1 MIVYK
6 MNYYLQNLYS
16 MKHFLLAAFIF
27 VTYIFSFAQNTQNT
41 NEETVTINELGQTV
55 TTVQAS
61 NFMKT
66 PPVKDWPV
74 LEQIEIPVE
83 ERKAVRKDFDQEAYA
98 GAINS
103 EEYQQFME
111 DPLLQKEYA
120 EKDIMQTIVNVNGMG
135 GNSFPPD
142 PTGAAGTNYYVQA
155 VNTSFRIYNKTGL
168 PVPGGAGGGPFNLST
183 LWPGSTNEGDPIV
196 MYDRHADRWFISQ
209 FQFNPNKIL
218 IAISETNDPTGS
230 YYAYSF
236 TMSSFPDY
244 PKYSIWWDGY
254 YMTSNSTNTAV
265 VFERDKMLAG
275 DPSAQMVALSLPS
288 LGNAGFRSP
297 LSADADG
304 ALPPNGTPCYFFNLE
319 DNAFSGV
326 STDQIEIYEMT
337 TDWVNTG
344 NTSVSSS
351 QILPVT
357 SFNSLFSG
365 GWSNI
370 AQPGTSQGLDAIMGV
385 FMFRAQHMRWTG
397 YNTVMLSHAVNLGS
411 NRSGVRWYE
420 LRDADDGVWSV
431 HQSGTYAP
439 DNTSRWMSSVAMDE
453 YGNIGMGYSL
463 SDANSVFPSLAYTG
477 RLFFDPPGTMTAGEN
492 ITVNGTGS
500 QTITDRYGDYAHLA
514 LDPDG
519 CTFWFTGEYTGISG
533 NPSTRIFS
541 FKLANVGV
549 EELSPYYD
557 DLSMLVYQNEQDVL
571 IEIEGIYNSELVDL
585 DIIAMNG
592 KAVKTSHELK
602 PNSGKLNEKINISK
616 LESGV
621 YFVRVG
627 NLNFQKVKRIL
638 IQN

>member
-1 MIVYK
+1 
-6 MNYYLQNLYS
+6 
-16 MKHFLLAAFIF
+16 MKQFLLTPLMLL
-27 VTYIFSFAQNTQNT
+27 VCTFSFAQT
-41 NEETVTINELGQTV
+41 EENIPEEKKTINALGQTV
-55 TTVQAS
+55 ITVQATD
-61 NFMKT
+61 FMKT

-74 LEQIEIPVE
+74 VEVKELPLEQ
-83 ERKAVRKDFDQEAYA
+83 RKVVRKDFDRGSYIEASK
-98 GAINS
+98 S
-103 EEYQQFME
+103 EANQQVLE
-111 DPLLQKEYA
+111 DPLLQKEYG
-120 EKDIMQTIVNVNGMG
+120 EKDMMGTIVNVIGMA

-155 VNTSFRIYNKTGL
+155 VNTSFRIYNKTGT

-183 LWPGSTNEGDPIV
+183 LWAGSTNDGDPIV

-209 FQFNPNKIL
+209 IQFSPNKIL

-236 TMSSFPDY
+236 NMSSFPDY
-244 PKYSIWWDGY
+244 PKYSVWWDGY
-254 YMTSNSTNTAV
+254 YMTSNSSNTAV
-265 VFERDKMLAG
+265 VFERDKMLTG
-275 DPSAQMVALSLPS
+275 DPTAQMVALSLPS

-326 STDQIEIYEMT
+326 SADQIEIYEMT

-357 SFNSLFSG
+357 AFDAIFTG
-365 GWSNI
+365 GWANI
-370 AQPGTSQGLDAIMGV
+370 AQPGTSQKLDAIMGV
-385 FMFRAQHMRWTG
+385 FMFRAQHMRWFG
-397 YNTVMLSHAVNLGS
+397 YNTIMLSHAVDLGS

-420 LRDADDGVWSV
+420 LRDADDGVWTV
-431 HQSGTYAP
+431 NQSGTYAP

-463 SDANSVFPSLAYTG
+463 SDASGVFPGLAYTG
-477 RLFFDPPGTMTAGEN
+477 RFFFDPPGLMTAGEN
-492 ITVNGTGS
+492 IAISGSAS

-519 CTFWFTGEYTGISG
+519 STFWFTGEYIGVSG

-541 FKLANVGV
+541 FKLANVGI

-557 DLSMLVYQNEQDVL
+557 DLSMLVYQNDHNVMVKVD
-571 IEIEGIYNSELVDL
+571 GIYNSELVDM

-592 KAVKTSHELK
+592 KAVKTQYDLK
-602 PNSGKLNEKINISK
+602 PNNGKLDEKINISK
-616 LESGV
+616 LQSGV
-621 YFVRVG
+621 YFIRVG

-638 IQN
+638 IKN